1 MFHVKHGLRSVL
13 KAAMFHVKHL
23 DGGNPKKECF
33 TWNNRSETSYCSEY
47 QTEQNRFSLPVQF
60 VAVRLPSMKL
70 TIAVSNQKGGV
81 GKTTTSINL
90 GACLAMSGMKT
101 LIIDL
106 DPQGNATS
114 GLGMEATEESNIYAA
129 LMEQSATNG
138 RVTPTNVD
146 NLHII
151 PADINLI
158 GVEVEIRSDE
168 DREYMLKNMIAS
180 LNDEFDFVI
189 IDCPPSL
196 GLLTVNALTAAD
208 SVIIPLQTEYYALEG
223 LRQLLNTVDMIR
235 GSFNPAL
242 EIEGLLF
249 TMYDSRTSLSN
260 QVVDEVRSNY
270 KNAIFETIIPR
281 NIRLSEAP
289 SHGLPISMYDVKSK
303 GSDAYIDLARELIER
318 NKERFNRG

>member
-1 MFHVKHGLRSVL
+1 
-13 KAAMFHVKHL
+13 
-23 DGGNPKKECF
+23 
-33 TWNNRSETSYCSEY
+33 
-47 QTEQNRFSLPVQF
+47 
-60 VAVRLPSMKL
+60 MKL

-114 GLGMEATEESNIYAA
+114 GLGMEATEESNIYPA

-138 RVTPTNVD
+138 RISPTNVD

-180 LNDEFDFVI
+180 LNNEFDFVI

-223 LRQLLNTVDMIR
+223 LRQLLNTIDMIR

-249 TMYDSRTSLSN
+249 TMYDGRTSLSN

>member
-1 MFHVKHGLRSVL
+1 
-13 KAAMFHVKHL
+13 
-23 DGGNPKKECF
+23 
-33 TWNNRSETSYCSEY
+33 
-47 QTEQNRFSLPVQF
+47 
-60 VAVRLPSMKL
+60 MKL

-138 RVTPTNVD
+138 RVSFTNID
-146 NLHII
+146 NLYII

-158 GVEVEIRSDE
+158 GVEVEIRAE
-168 DREYMLKNMIAS
+168 ENREYMLKNMITS
-180 LNDEFDFVI
+180 LQSDFDFII

-223 LRQLLNTVDMIR
+223 LRQLLNTIDMIR
-235 GSFNPAL
+235 GSFNPTL

-260 QVVDEVRSNY
+260 QVVEEVRANY
-270 KNAIFETIIPR
+270 KNAIFGTIIPR

-289 SHGLPISMYDVKSK
+289 SHGLPISMYDMKSK

-318 NKERFNRG
+318 NKERFN

>member
-1 MFHVKHGLRSVL
+1 
-13 KAAMFHVKHL
+13 
-23 DGGNPKKECF
+23 
-33 TWNNRSETSYCSEY
+33 
-47 QTEQNRFSLPVQF
+47 
-60 VAVRLPSMKL
+60 MKL

-90 GACLAMSGMKT
+90 GSCLAMSGMKT
-101 LIIDL
+101 LLIDL

-114 GLGMEATEESNIYAA
+114 GLGLEATEESNIYKA
-129 LMEQSATNG
+129 LMEKSATNG
-138 RVTPTNVD
+138 TVLPTSVD
-146 NLHII
+146 NLYVL

-158 GVEVEIRSDE
+158 GVEVEIISE
-168 DREYMLKNMIAS
+168 ENREFMLKEMIS
-180 LNDEFDFVI
+180 TLQNSFDFII

-223 LRQLLNTVDMIR
+223 LRQLLNTIDMIR
-235 GSFNPAL
+235 GSFNPSL

-249 TMYDSRTSLSN
+249 TMYDGRTSLSN
-260 QVVDEVRSNY
+260 QVVDEVRTHY
-270 KNAIFETIIPR
+270 KNAIFKTVIPR

-318 NKERFNRG
+318 NKERFK

>member
-1 MFHVKHGLRSVL
+1 
-13 KAAMFHVKHL
+13 
-23 DGGNPKKECF
+23 
-33 TWNNRSETSYCSEY
+33 
-47 QTEQNRFSLPVQF
+47 
-60 VAVRLPSMKL
+60 MKL

-114 GLGMEATEESNIYAA
+114 GLGMEATDESNIYAA
-129 LMEQSATNG
+129 LIEQSATNG
-138 RVTPTNVD
+138 RVQLTDVD

-168 DREYMLKNMIAS
+168 NREFMLKNMIAS
-180 LNDEFDFVI
+180 LHDEFSFII

-223 LRQLLNTVDMIR
+223 LRQLLNTIDMIR

-260 QVVDEVRSNY
+260 QVVEEVRANY
-270 KNAIFETIIPR
+270 KSAIFGTIIPR

-289 SHGLPISMYDVKSK
+289 SHGLPISMYDMKSK
-303 GSDAYIDLARELIER
+303 GSDAYVDLARELIER